1 MISYYDHYI
10 TDIILVIIVITVIFT
25 VTVNVNVIAI
35 SLLLF
40 TFSHQIVSFRHIQPS
55 RATPSS
61 WRYSHV
67 TSHNV
72 TLNTRAHYR
81 KKHNVID
88 ISPFSCQRCMLW
100 IASKTA
106 PSSRWHLPNIVG
118 SNRKCFN
125 ILFTVQLTVYQLISR
140 KRLVRHFG
148 PRGLGSSPGR
158 MTF

>member
-61 WRYSHV
+61 
-67 TSHNV
+67 
-72 TLNTRAHYR
+72 
-81 KKHNVID
+81 
-88 ISPFSCQRCMLW
+88 
-100 IASKTA
+100 
-106 PSSRWHLPNIVG
+106 
-118 SNRKCFN
+118 
-125 ILFTVQLTVYQLISR
+125 
-140 KRLVRHFG
+140 
-148 PRGLGSSPGR
+148 
-158 MTF
+158 